1 LLETTRVTE
10 LSQRLMGKMSEVII
24 GRDDL
29 KRLLLIALLSGGHVL
44 IEGFPGTGKTKLGNT
59 FAQLIGGSF
68 KRIQC
73 VPDMLPAD
81 ITGFY
86 LYSLQGQRTLVEGP
100 IFANVLLVDELNRA
114 TPRTQAA
121 LLEAMQEHQVTIE
134 RDTFALPK
142 LFMVIATQQET
153 GAEGTYPLT
162 NVQTD
167 RFLLRSLS
175 NISSKAEEAEII
187 ANIDRI
193 EEPDI
198 EPVTSIEEIL
208 TIRELAKTVYV
219 SPQIVQ
225 YITALA
231 EALRADTDIGN
242 PPGTRA
248 AITMF
253 KCSRVNALLDG
264 REFVIPDDVKGI
276 FAYAVEHR
284 ITVKPEAEM
293 DEVTPRMLLD
303 RVLEKVS
310 VPR

>member
-1 LLETTRVTE
+1 MIETTRVTE
-10 LSQRLMGKMSEVII
+10 LSQRLLGKMSEVII

-44 IEGFPGTGKTKLGNT
+44 IEGFPGTGKTKLGKT
-59 FAQLIGGSF
+59 FAQLIGGTF
-68 KRIQC
+68 KRVQC

-134 RDTFALPK
+134 RDTFPLPK
-142 LFMVIATQQET
+142 LFIVIATQQEA

-175 NISSKAEEAEII
+175 HISSKVEEAEIV

-193 EEPDI
+193 EDPAI

-208 TIRELAKTVYV
+208 AIREQVKTVYV
-219 SPQIVQ
+219 SPRIVQ
-225 YITALA
+225 YITSLT
-231 EALRADTDIGN
+231 EALRIDPDIGN

-248 AITMF
+248 AIALF
-253 KCSRVNALLDG
+253 KCSRVIALLDG
-264 REFVIPDDVKGI
+264 REFVIPDDVKSI
-276 FAYAVEHR
+276 FISALEHR

-303 RVLEKVS
+303 RALEKVP
-310 VPR
+310 VPK

>member
-1 LLETTRVTE
+1 LIETKRVTE
-10 LSQRLMGKMSEVII
+10 LSQRLMGRMSEIII

-29 KRLLLIALLSGGHVL
+29 KRLLMIALLSGGHVL
-44 IEGFPGTGKTKLGNT
+44 IEGFPGTGKTKLGKT
-59 FAQLIGGSF
+59 FAQLIGGTF
-68 KRIQC
+68 KRVQC

-134 RDTFALPK
+134 RDTFPLPR
-142 LFMVIATQQET
+142 LFIVIATQQET

-162 NVQTD
+162 NVQAD

-175 NISSKAEEAEII
+175 RISSKVEEAEIV

-193 EEPDI
+193 EEPAI

-208 TIRELAKTVYV
+208 AMRELAKTVYV
-219 SPQIVQ
+219 SPHIVG
-225 YITALA
+225 YITSLT
-231 EALRADTDIGN
+231 EALRMDPDTGN

-248 AITMF
+248 AIALF
-253 KCSRVNALLDG
+253 KCSRAIALLDG
-264 REFVIPDDVKGI
+264 REFVIPDDVKSI
-276 FAYAVEHR
+276 FAYALEHR
-284 ITVKPEAEM
+284 ITVKTEAEM
-293 DEVTPRMLLD
+293 DGVTPRMLID
-303 RVLEKVS
+303 RALEKVP
-310 VPR
+310 VPK